1 MRTILFCPTGNSDF
15 NKIYTTFRFTR
26 PRKRYYLEYT
36 EDLLLSV
43 LDDIKN
49 EEEIKE

>member
-1 MRTILFCPTGNSDF
+1 MILIKYILHSDSLDQE
-15 NKIYTTFRFTR
+15 KDII
-26 PRKRYYLEYT
+26 LEYT